1 MNGRGVTNY
10 NSDKPTYDYTT
21 ATTEFD
27 DALVKRGIVTTEQVM
42 LAKGASVEDA
52 IRLAQEKKNE
62 NTVRPRDDFEA
73 GKGVND
79 DENDVDDDDDDDDD
93 EFFARYR
100 QQRLEQLKREH
111 QSSAGATTRIKEIT
125 RDQWIAEVN
134 EASQLQW
141 IIVVLTDAPSRQ
153 RVLQET
159 HNFLRQQSN
168 DDDDEEEDDKN
179 FSFCIIPASQAIANW
194 PSERV
199 PAIFAY
205 RNGLKQHEWIADSNG
220 MFPSPIAPLLRQWQI
235 VAS

>member
-62 NTVRPRDDFEA
+62 STVRPGDNFEA
-73 GKGVND
+73 GNGVND
-79 DENDVDDDDDDDDD
+79 DENDVDDDDDDDD

-111 QSSAGATTRIKEIT
+111 QSSSGATTRIKEIT

-235 VAS
+235 AAS